1 MKLKVWALGLALLGF
16 VPSLSAQGKLDPEI
30 LKELQVVHKDGKDVF
45 LVSLRSILK
54 LAAQRAPQLEVI
66 QNSVSAARGNS
77 EAALEME
84 PIQWTNKVTQSRSVS
99 NYSFPTGGS
108 SATYLT
114 LLGTNQEVVSSGLK
128 QKTKL
133 GISYGL
139 TYQKT
144 TSLPQLATIA
154 SAGEAVGTYTD
165 LVDKVQA
172 DALIAEVNIP
182 LFQDFGEVNE
192 VVGQKAEIAYQ
203 TTFWQ
208 GKKQREQLL
217 GQVASVYWDLVLV
230 HENLVALQHALDLA
244 QSFHKENLTRFEL
257 GALDPT
263 EVKLSE
269 TQLVLA
275 KKNLFSEQVRK
286 KEIEDQIRLVLGL
299 TELVVEYEPTEKLE
313 PKPVAKDPAAMLE
326 KALAADADLALLKE
340 QIRANRLDLI
350 SAQNGTATNLDLN
363 LQYQLNSFSLA
374 QSPSRSGFSDPGLAG
389 YQVGLTW
396 SVPLFDR
403 RPQEKLG
410 QAQLEQE
417 SLRLEYQNAK
427 DQLEL
432 ALTKTLRNLE
442 LAKQSIDLSRQ
453 GQELNRQL
461 LEKERLRFKL
471 GQTTTYRVGQVQQD
485 LLNAELSFTA
495 AKVAYEKTYLALLFL
510 TDEFDSTY
518 GL

>member
-1 MKLKVWALGLALLGF
+1 MKRNLWALALPFLFLAPPLF
-16 VPSLSAQGKLDPEI
+16 AQGQLDPEI
-30 LKELQVVHKDGKDVF
+30 LKELQVAKRDGKDVF

-66 QNSVSAARGNS
+66 ENSVTAARGNS

-84 PIQWTNKVTQSRSVS
+84 PIQWTNKVTQSRAVS

-108 SATYLT
+108 ANGLT
-114 LLGTNQEVVSSGLK
+114 ILGTNQEVVSSGLK

-154 SAGEAVGTYTD
+154 SAGDKVGTYTD

-192 VVGQKAEIAYQ
+192 VAGQKAEIAYQ
-203 TTFWQ
+203 TTLWQ
-208 GKKQREQLL
+208 GKKQRDQLL

-244 QSFHKENLTRFEL
+244 QSFHQENLTRFEL

-299 TELVVEYEPTEKLE
+299 TELAVEYEPTEKLE
-313 PKPVAKDPAAMLE
+313 PKPLSKDKEAMLA
-326 KALAADADLALLKE
+326 KALASDADLALLKE
-340 QIRANRLDLI
+340 QIRSNRLDLL
-350 SAQNGTATNLDLN
+350 SAENGNSTNLDLN

-432 ALTKTLRNLE
+432 SLSKTLRNLE
-442 LAKQSIDLSRQ
+442 LAKQSIELSRQ

-461 LEKERLRFKL
+461 LEKERLRFRL
-471 GQTTTYRVGQVQQD
+471 GQTTTYRVAQVQQD